1 MPEVNAVADSPSA
14 ESILA
19 AQNSDQT
26 EYYSDREKY
35 SLAIPPQTRA
45 AYVANINVGTYKQT
59 RGECWAAAT
68 MLIGKFITKNNAYTP
83 FAICDKMGIGY
94 DAGGSDQD
102 IVDALNT
109 CYGVKGTLQGV
120 LTPNQMEP
128 HVSKQRPGCINWL
141 EVNRRYGHSTA
152 FCGYSSDSSAS
163 RYGIR
168 ISDSNTGAYKWLYKN
183 GQPSQKLGFQYTY
196 GGLTYNWKSTITT

>member
-1 MPEVNAVADSPSA
+1 
-14 ESILA
+14 
-19 AQNSDQT
+19 
-26 EYYSDREKY
+26 
-35 SLAIPPQTRA
+35 
-45 AYVANINVGTYKQT
+45 
-59 RGECWAAAT
+59 
-68 MLIGKFITKNNAYTP
+68 
-83 FAICDKMGIGY
+83 MGIGY